1 MNERRC
7 DLVSAVAAVRH
18 LVGMVRA
25 AGVQVAE
32 MCRSFNFRDKFRHVP
47 AGNYGSQLVAH

>member
-7 DLVSAVAAVRH
+7 DLVSAVAAVRN
-18 LVGMVRA
+18 LVGMVGV

-32 MCRSFNFRDKFRHVP
+32 MCRSLNFRDKFRHVP
-47 AGNYGSQLVAH
+47 AGNYGSQLKAH